1 VPNPPRGR
9 KDHYVPQGYLRG
21 FIDPA
26 RAKNDRPLW
35 CLNKWRNQW
44 ERKAPKQICHAVGM
58 YDFSNDAIEA
68 EHADV
73 TFKKMEDQFPSVL
86 GSIKATDFAEW
97 KEHFDFLL
105 TYMQMIRVRS
115 PQFFVEQGQ
124 ELAAA
129 TGATITSVDHTENK
143 LTYDNVR
150 RLSEAEVHDF
160 TLAKMREEFK
170 KGATWMAEFHWQIR
184 TTFDPQN
191 PVTTSEAPLF
201 VKGVKANP
209 ERAMTMEI
217 LTDTGSEVWFPL
229 CWQAALVGRTQPFDS
244 DRVSFGREDLN
255 ELRHITAEMAPQY
268 LISPQIVDD
277 VILDGRHPP
286 RLESRSQVS

>member
-1 VPNPPRGR
+1 
-9 KDHYVPQGYLRG
+9 
-21 FIDPA
+21 
-26 RAKNDRPLW
+26 
-35 CLNKWRNQW
+35 
-44 ERKAPKQICHAVGM
+44 M

-129 TGATITSVDHTENK
+129 TVATITSVDHTENK

-244 DRVSFGREDLN
+244 DRVSFGREDLK
-255 ELRHITAEMAPQY
+255 ELRHIIAEMAPQY

-286 RLESRSQVS
+286 RRESRSQLS